1 MLPNSEI
8 WWQVRDEL
16 LSLKNSWSCT
26 LLVKWL
32 VGFLLRY
39 CVQKW
44 AGYFLLEVVF
54 RSHSKGSPD
63 DHHGDSLVLFRICFV
78 QGFILWQFCDHLWI
92 SFRKW
97 DSRSTSSIVVQNIL
111 FVYLMIYLTVGGQR
125 SQKSS
130 IFTTKKIVGV
140 LRLVL
145 CDTWDETVKIVTIYS
160 LRSNY
165 TLLRSNKIELNFF
178 KTSAWKICTHLCCSS
193 TQEDT
198 QCVFVAWSVISK
210 QNLLRP

>member
-1 MLPNSEI
+1 MIIMVIHWFFSGSASSRGSFCGNF
-8 WWQVRDEL
+8 VTTCEL
-16 LSLKNSWSCT
+16 ALENET
-26 LLVKWL
+26 AGVLV
-32 VGFLLRY
+32 
-39 CVQKW
+39 
-44 AGYFLLEVVF
+44 
-54 RSHSKGSPD
+54 
-63 DHHGDSLVLFRICFV
+63 
-78 QGFILWQFCDHLWI
+78 
-92 SFRKW
+92 
-97 DSRSTSSIVVQNIL
+97 VVQNIL

-178 KTSAWKICTHLCCSS
+178 KTSA
-193 TQEDT
+193 
-198 QCVFVAWSVISK
+198 
-210 QNLLRP
+210 